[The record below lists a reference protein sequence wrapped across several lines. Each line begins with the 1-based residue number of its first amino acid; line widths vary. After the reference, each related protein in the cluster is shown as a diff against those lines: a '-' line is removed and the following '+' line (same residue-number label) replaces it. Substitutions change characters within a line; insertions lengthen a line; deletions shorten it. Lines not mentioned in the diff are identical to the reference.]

1 MAGGPVRLAG
11 PTRKSLYSGS
21 MTYRF
26 PLVAALALAAAAPSP
41 AAPAS
46 LAFVNATG
54 SDIAAMEAR
63 RTGSSGWAAIPYSA
77 RSGTSSPAT
86 FDVED
91 CAWDLKVT
99 LAGGRT
105 LTFANVNL
113 CEAQLLTLRQRDGV
127 AWVDYG

>member
-1 MAGGPVRLAG
+1 MAL
-11 PTRKSLYSGS
+11 
-21 MTYRF
+21 RF
-26 PLVAALALAAAAPSP
+26 PLVAAVALAAAAPSM
-41 AAPAS
+41 AAPAT
-46 LAFVNATG
+46 LAFVNGTG
-54 SDIAAMEAR
+54 TDIAAMEAR
-63 RTGSSGWAAIPYSA
+63 RTGSAGWAAVPYSA
-77 RSGTSSPAT
+77 RSGTSASAS

-127 AWVDYG
+127 AWVDYD